1 VELTD
6 VFPKLV
12 QQRLPALIVC
22 WCVVHAKIENNSEK
36 RLVAF
41 LCFSPVL
48 LSVSVLHG
56 CTTEWR
62 NNGVMNTL
70 GEEELVDNLHAVP
83 RP

>member
-1 VELTD
+1 MELTD

-12 QQRLPALIVC
+12 QQRPPALIVC
-22 WCVVHAKIENNSEK
+22 WCVVRAKIEYNSGK
-36 RLVAF
+36 SLVAF
-41 LCFSPVL
+41 VCFSLMV

-62 NNGVMNTL
+62 NNGVMNTP